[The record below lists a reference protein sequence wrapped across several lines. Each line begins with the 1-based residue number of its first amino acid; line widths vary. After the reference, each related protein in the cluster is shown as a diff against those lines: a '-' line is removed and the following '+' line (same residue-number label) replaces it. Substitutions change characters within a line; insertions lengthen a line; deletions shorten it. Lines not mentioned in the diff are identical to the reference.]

1 MPKFPNLKPY
11 TNQLD
16 IVKGDLLTLWISHET
31 IQGLLKTYNI
41 PPEFFSRYFGKKI
54 IEYAFDVLRGEHPIG
69 NCPIIGVM
77 LVYFEKKNFALEDI
91 FELCSHLK
99 NAMLECALN
108 HAILTN
114 ATIQEISLMMDKN
127 LKGVIREY
135 MEIYYNAQP
144 QQLSCP
150 LAPPPGVQKIFTDNI
165 QLSPKEDTTSALH
178 YLQEI
183 EVDFDL
189 LDELNEIETETF
201 SSLHLS
207 ETMTASTYPKVIFL
221 FGDYMKVLNQL
232 IEFNAIT
239 YSLSMLIDLLQ
250 NKTIDSI
257 GKEHIETITIYIKAI
272 LSDLSMWRKS
282 VFIDQSAEDIHYLDK
297 TLLSSITQLQIMLS
311 EDDGTMN
318 YEIEFF

>member
-1 MPKFPNLKPY
+1 MSKFPNLEPY
-11 TNQLD
+11 THRLD
-16 IVKGDLLTLWISHET
+16 IVKEALLTLWISHET
-31 IQGLLKTYNI
+31 VQGLLKTYTI
-41 PPEFFSRYFGKKI
+41 PPEFFSRYFGKRI

-91 FELCSHLK
+91 FELCSNLK

-108 HAILTN
+108 HEILTN

-135 MEIYYNAQP
+135 IEIYYNAQP

-150 LAPPPGVQKIFTDNI
+150 LTPERTQKIFTDNI
-165 QLSPKEDTTSALH
+165 HLHHKVDTTTALH

-183 EVDFDL
+183 EVDFGL

-207 ETMTASTYPKVIFL
+207 ETMTANGYAKVIFL

-232 IEFNAIT
+232 VEFSEIT
-239 YSLSMLIDLLQ
+239 YSLKMLIDLLR
-250 NKTIDSI
+250 NKTLESI
-257 GKEHIETITIYIKAI
+257 AKEHIETITIYIKAI

-282 VFIDQSAEDIHYLDK
+282 VFIDQSADDIHYLDK

-311 EDDGTMN
+311 EDDDTMT